1 MLINI
6 TINVICKL
14 RIKAG
19 HFIILNFNLLLLT
32 KYLFDKFNY
41 YYQPK
46 EVRIEVFT
54 TAIINILVLWDVT
67 PCKLAVKYQLL

>member
-6 TINVICKL
+6 TLNVICKL
-14 RIKAG
+14 HIKAG
-19 HFIILNFNLLLLT
+19 HFKILRCNLLLIT
-32 KYLFDKFNY
+32 NYLFDKFNY

-54 TAIINILVLWDVT
+54 TAIINVILLWDVT
-67 PCKLAVKYQLL
+67 PCKLAVKYQL